1 MINSGCA
8 GSSATAKRRQRL
20 CIAIPASFTEDI
32 PHLREKTYRI
42 GLVGRACSIFRVDQI
57 MIFYDNPEKDQAN
70 DADLTA
76 AVLRYMNM
84 PQYLRRTL
92 IRIDSKLQFVG
103 ILPPLRA
110 PHHPLTRDRK
120 DLRIGMLRQ
129 GVVTGGQGNS
139 SLVDIGLSEPAVVQ
153 GSLPRKSIVTVRITR
168 TTGGVEAAKAE
179 DSEIRIYWGYDV
191 TLTKNPLAESTRRIG
206 FDLVIS
212 TSRYGNSISEVLP
225 KLQSTWAKSN
235 KILVAFG
242 SPTRGLKE
250 ILEHEGLD
258 LNDYADFIVNT
269 IPDQGVET
277 VRTEEAIYTSL
288 SILNILG

>member
-1 MINSGCA
+1 MSSG
-8 GSSATAKRRQRL
+8 GRVTIKIVRTSQTVEVK
-20 CIAIPASFTEDI
+20 PAD
-32 PHLREKTYRI
+32 H
-42 GLVGRACSIFRVDQI
+42 
-57 MIFYDNPEKDQAN
+57 N
-70 DADLTA
+70 A
-76 AVLRYMNM
+76 A
-84 PQYLRRTL
+84 P
-92 IRIDSKLQFVG
+92 S
-103 ILPPLRA
+103 
-110 PHHPLTRDRK
+110 
-120 DLRIGMLRQ
+120 
-129 GVVTGGQGNS
+129 
-139 SLVDIGLSEPAVVQ
+139 
-153 GSLPRKSIVTVRITR
+153 
-168 TTGGVEAAKAE
+168 
-179 DSEIRIYWGYDV
+179 YWGYTV

-225 KLQSTWAKSN
+225 NLQSTWAKSN

-250 ILEHEGLD
+250 ILKHEGLD